1 MTDEELIIAYEAD
14 QKFRNLLPGTL
25 AVRRRYLRKL
35 SREVGLRNSRG
46 TWVRRCLTCH
56 REQGRRS
63 RQKTKERAANNANG

>member
-35 SREVGLRNSRG
+35 SREVGFADA
-46 TWVRRCLTCH
+46 T
-56 REQGRRS
+56 EQKIIRFDI
-63 RQKTKERAANNANG
+63 TVA